1 MLPNNRITEFFTEH
15 HVLTMST
22 SVDSKSW
29 CSNCFYVYLEEEAT
43 FLFTSDID
51 AKHIRMAIE
60 NPVVSG
66 AIVLE
71 TTMVGKIRG
80 IQFTG
85 SLKQVSKEKHLKYK
99 TKYLLKYPFAVLSST
114 ELWLLKLDTIKMTD
128 NRLGFGKKLHWNRED
143 K

>member
-1 MLPNNRITEFFTEH
+1 MLPNNRITGFLTEH

-22 SVDSKSW
+22 CVDSKSW
-29 CSNCFYVYLEEEAT
+29 CSNCFYVYLEDEAT

-51 AKHIRMAIE
+51 TKHIRMAIE

-66 AIVLE
+66 SVVLE

-85 SLKQVSKEKHLKYK
+85 SLKKVSKENHSKYNK
-99 TKYLLKYPFAVLSST
+99 KYLLKYPFAVLSST

-128 NRLGFGKKLHWNRED
+128 NRLGFGKKLHWNREE